1 MTNTKFLEGPR
12 IENYSG
18 KKPSSIIILLHGYG
32 SNGEDLFSLAPVLS
46 EKFPETVFISPNAP
60 FPCKLSGGYGYEWF
74 DIEDRSDSIMFN
86 GVKAASEIFNSFI
99 DNELKKYN
107 LSDNQLALIGFSQG
121 TMVAIHSGL
130 SRKNKCS
137 CILGYSGSLLGN
149 KTYLDNVESK
159 PPIFLYHGESDD
171 VVSVE
176 SSKLAAEKLISI
188 GIEVELSTEISLGH
202 SISQRGLSMGT
213 EFLIKN
219 LNQ

>member
-1 MTNTKFLEGPR
+1 MKNTAFLEGPR
-12 IENYSG
+12 AENYSG
-18 KKPSSIIILLHGYG
+18 KQPNSMIVLLHGYG
-32 SNGEDLFSLAPVLS
+32 SNGEDLFSLTPILS
-46 EKFPETVFISPNAP
+46 KKFSETVFISPNAP
-60 FPCKLSGGYGYEWF
+60 FSCKLSGGYGYEWF
-74 DIEDRSDSIMFN
+74 DLEDRSDSVMFN
-86 GVKAASEIFNSFI
+86 GVQAASEIFNSFI